1 MNRLLILLSFTA
13 VFCSWPALTAA
24 DPNADLRA
32 ATLTARDQAQTQLEQ
47 ARLRIAE
54 ENAALLKE
62 FQATLSD
69 TNSTRERLTKAT
81 QDAQAAN
88 DALAV
93 RTKEQ
98 QREHAQIKSLLDRVV
113 IAARLTSVVQ
123 HDLANKPTSEQLNT
137 ALSAIDQRLAALPKR
152 LAMTLRDEP
161 IIARNGQHVTA
172 QVLRLG
178 EARAIALGTDDASR
192 GLLERASDGSSWL
205 VVGALLFPQIAPQIA
220 PQITPQLSATKVI
233 PLDVTGT
240 AAQQPGEVH
249 RTLGEWIKAGR
260 FFIWPIIGVFL
271 LGMLIALERLV
282 TLIKRRVDPRRLV
295 EIAGLL
301 ARGDHAAATAAVSNG
316 RSPLDRV
323 LAAGLN
329 ALGRPRE
336 AREAAVEQAL
346 LSETGQLTRGLPAIA
361 VLAGVAPLLGLLGT
375 VTGMIDMFAVIS
387 AQGSGNAK
395 SLSGGISEAL
405 ICTQAGMLV
414 AIPLLLLHAWLARL
428 SDRRAQIL
436 EEAACGMLGLTEHG
450 DVISNDIGHRTSD
463 IGHKK

>member
-1 MNRLLILLSFTA
+1 MNRLRLILLSFT
-13 VFCSWPALTAA
+13 VTLWCWSSLIAA

-32 ATLTARDQAQTQLEQ
+32 ATLTARDQALTQLEQ
-47 ARLRIAE
+47 ARRRIADDNE
-54 ENAALLKE
+54 ALLKE

-69 TNSTRERLTKAT
+69 TNATRERLAKAT

-98 QREHAQIKSLLDRVV
+98 QRENAQIKSLLDRVV
-113 IAARLTSVVQ
+113 SAARLTSVAQ

-137 ALSAIDQRLAALPKR
+137 ALSAINQRLAALPKR

-178 EARAIALGTDDASR
+178 EARTIALGADDASR
-192 GLLERASDGSSWL
+192 GLLERTSDGSSWL
-205 VVGALLFPQIAPQIA
+205 VTGAKLS
-220 PQITPQLSATKVI
+220 PQLTATKVI

-282 TLIKRRVDPRRLV
+282 ALIKRRVDPRRLV
-295 EIAGLL
+295 EIAGHL
-301 ARGDHAAATAAVSNG
+301 ARGDHAVATAAVSNG

-323 LAAGLN
+323 LAAGLS
-329 ALGRPRE
+329 ALDRPRE

-450 DVISNDIGHRTSD
+450 DVPANDDGP
-463 IGHKK
+463 KK

>member
-1 MNRLLILLSFTA
+1 MNRLLILLSFT
-13 VFCSWPALTAA
+13 VTLSSWSSLTAA
-24 DPNADLRA
+24 DPSADLRA
-32 ATLTARDQAQTQLEQ
+32 ATLTARDQAQTQLEK
-47 ARLRIAE
+47 ARRRIAD
-54 ENAALLKE
+54 ENEALLKE

-69 TNSTRERLTKAT
+69 TNATRERLTKAT

-98 QREHAQIKSLLDRVV
+98 QRENAQIKSLLDRVV
-113 IAARLTSVVQ
+113 IAARLTSVAQ

-137 ALSAIDQRLAALPKR
+137 ALSAINQRLAALPKR

-178 EARAIALGTDDASR
+178 EARAIALGTDDVTR

-205 VVGALLFPQIAPQIA
+205 VTGPLLTPQIAPQL
-220 PQITPQLSATKVI
+220 TATKVI

-249 RTLGEWIKAGR
+249 RTLSEWIKAGR

-282 TLIKRRVDPRRLV
+282 ALIKRRVDPRRLV
-295 EIAGLL
+295 EIAGHL

-323 LAAGLN
+323 LAAGLS

-450 DVISNDIGHRTSD
+450 DVPDDIGHRTKD
-463 IGHKK
+463 KGQGK

>member
-1 MNRLLILLSFTA
+1 MNRLLILLSFT
-13 VFCSWPALTAA
+13 VTLSSWSSLTAA
-24 DPNADLRA
+24 DPSADLRA
-32 ATLTARDQAQTQLEQ
+32 ATLTARDQAQTQLEK
-47 ARLRIAE
+47 ARRRIAD
-54 ENAALLKE
+54 ENEALLKE

-69 TNSTRERLTKAT
+69 TNATRERLTKAT

-98 QREHAQIKSLLDRVV
+98 QRENTQIKSLLDRVV
-113 IAARLTSVVQ
+113 IAARLTSVAQ

-137 ALSAIDQRLAALPKR
+137 ALSAINQRLAALPKR

-178 EARAIALGTDDASR
+178 EARAIALGTDDVTR

-205 VVGALLFPQIAPQIA
+205 VTGPLLTPQIAQ
-220 PQITPQLSATKVI
+220 QLTATKVI

-249 RTLGEWIKAGR
+249 RTIGEWIKAGR

-271 LGMLIALERLV
+271 LGMLIALERLIA
-282 TLIKRRVDPRRLV
+282 LIKRRVDPRRLV
-295 EIAGLL
+295 EIAGHL

-316 RSPLDRV
+316 HSPLDRV
-323 LAAGLN
+323 LAAGLS

-336 AREAAVEQAL
+336 AREAVVEQAL

-450 DVISNDIGHRTSD
+450 DVPDDIGHRTKD
-463 IGHKK
+463 KGQGK

>member
-1 MNRLLILLSFTA
+1 VNRRLLILIMVTVILLNWS
-13 VFCSWPALTAA
+13 SLIAA
-24 DPNADLRA
+24 DPSPDLRTT
-32 ATLTARDQAQTQLEQ
+32 TLTARDQAQTQLEQ

-69 TNSTRERLTKAT
+69 TNATRERLTKAT

-93 RTKEQ
+93 RTKEHH
-98 QREHAQIKSLLDRVV
+98 RETAQIKSLLDRVM
-113 IAARLTSVVQ
+113 IAARLPSVTQ
-123 HDLANKPTSEQLNT
+123 HGLASKPTIEQLNT
-137 ALSAIDQRLAALPKR
+137 ALSAIDQRLAALPQR

-161 IIARNGQHVTA
+161 IIARNGHQVTA
-172 QVLRLG
+172 TVLRLG
-178 EARAIALGTDDASR
+178 EARAIALGADNTTR

-205 VVGALLFPQIAPQIA
+205 VTGPLLTQ
-220 PQITPQLSATKVI
+220 QITPQLSATKVI

-240 AAQQPGEVH
+240 AAQQPEEVH

-260 FFIWPIIGVFL
+260 FFIWPILGVFL
-271 LGMLIALERLV
+271 LGMLIALERLFS
-282 TLIKRRVDPRRLV
+282 LIQRRVDPRRLI
-295 EIAGLL
+295 EIAGHL
-301 ARGDHAAATAAVSNG
+301 ARGDHHAATAAVSNG

-323 LAAGLN
+323 LAAGLS

-375 VTGMIDMFAVIS
+375 VTGMIDMFAVIA

-428 SDRRAQIL
+428 ADRRAQIL

-450 DVISNDIGHRTSD
+450 DANDSGHRTSD
-463 IGHKK
+463 NGHKK

>member
-1 MNRLLILLSFTA
+1 MNRLRLNLLFVTMILLSW
-13 VFCSWPALTAA
+13 SSLLAA
-24 DPNADLRA
+24 DPSPDLRT
-32 ATLTARDQAQTQLEQ
+32 ATLTAREQAQTQLEQ
-47 ARLRIAE
+47 ARLRIAG

-62 FQATLSD
+62 FQTTLSD
-69 TNSTRERLTKAT
+69 TNATRERLAKAT
-81 QDAQAAN
+81 QDAQAASE
-88 DALAV
+88 ALLI
-93 RTKEQ
+93 RSKEQ
-98 QREHAQIKSLLDRVV
+98 QRETALIKALIDRVM
-113 IAARLTSVVQ
+113 IAARLPSAAQ
-123 HDLANKPTSEQLNT
+123 HGLASKPLIEQLNA
-137 ALSAIDQRLAALPKR
+137 ALSAIEQRLAALPER
-152 LAMTLRDEP
+152 LGLTLRDQA
-161 IIARNGQHVTA
+161 IIARNGQQVTA
-172 QVLRLG
+172 KVLRLG
-178 EARAIALGTDDASR
+178 EARAIALGTDDATR

-205 VVGALLFPQIAPQIA
+205 VVGPLL
-220 PQITPQLSATKVI
+220 TPQVSSLMTTTHVI

-240 AAQQPGEVH
+240 AAHQPGEVH

-260 FFIWPIIGVFL
+260 FFIWPIIGVFV
-271 LGMLIALERLV
+271 LGMLIALERIFA
-282 TLIKRRVDPRRLV
+282 LIKRRVDPRRLV
-295 EIAGLL
+295 EIAGHL
-301 ARGDHAAATAAVSNG
+301 ARGDHAAATAAVSQG
-316 RSPLDRV
+316 HSPLDRV
-323 LAAGLN
+323 LAAGLG

-336 AREAAVEQAL
+336 AREAVVEQAL

-450 DVISNDIGHRTSD
+450 DANDSGHRTAD